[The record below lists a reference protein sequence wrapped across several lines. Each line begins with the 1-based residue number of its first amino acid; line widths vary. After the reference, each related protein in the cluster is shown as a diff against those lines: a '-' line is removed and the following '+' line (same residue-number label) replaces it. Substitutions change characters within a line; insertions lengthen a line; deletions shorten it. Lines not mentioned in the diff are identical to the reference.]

1 MRDDVPH
8 TLVRRLDES
17 LTDDE
22 RVRFVGWARGLL
34 ALRESGAPV
43 LERAREALRLTRV
56 AGVVVPVLRSSG
68 RGIVRVAWRDRTW
81 AARFAFG
88 GMAVA
93 AAAYGGKS
101 AGIAALGTAVG
112 VPLWVVFGAGGAFAG
127 VLADELEATLARGG
141 RPVPPRTGP
150 LPPDLE
156 EAEWEFVEAAVREAD
171 ALPAPGREPRG
182 RVFVRAFR
190 EARARQRQQKVDG
203 DGTEAEPGAR

>member
-1 MRDDVPH
+1 MPDDVPH
-8 TLVRRLDES
+8 ALVRRLDES

-22 RVRFVGWARGLL
+22 RVRFVRWARGLL
-34 ALRESGAPV
+34 ALRGSPAPV
-43 LERAREALRLTRV
+43 LERAREALRLTRDG
-56 AGVVVPVLRSSG
+56 GVVVSVLRSSG

-127 VLADELEATLARGG
+127 MLADELETTLARGG
-141 RPVPPRTGP
+141 RAVPPRTGP

-156 EAEWEFVEAAVREAD
+156 EAEWELVEAAVREAD
-171 ALPAPGREPRG
+171 ALPASGREPLG

-190 EARARQRQQKVDG
+190 EARARQRQG
-203 DGTEAEPGAR
+203 DDD